1 MIGVLC
7 RSPALLL
14 CFPNCAV
21 LNYRID
27 FNSLTLFKFIE
38 ISQGRTI
45 MISAN
50 CDIREF
56 ISELENKDFFEMIY
70 LLDKEATEAERQL
83 YNPKSE
89 MSEKQICGAEY
100 ASNLKNLVFYLR
112 YGARPRGLKQE
123 DLNLLQSVCEK
134 NRI

>member
-1 MIGVLC
+1 
-7 RSPALLL
+7 
-14 CFPNCAV
+14 
-21 LNYRID
+21 
-27 FNSLTLFKFIE
+27 
-38 ISQGRTI
+38 

-100 ASNLKNLVFYLR
+100 A
-112 YGARPRGLKQE
+112 PRGLKQE